1 MNAPLTQRGS
11 ALVVTLIFLVLMSL
25 FAISAFNSTGSNLR
39 VVGNTQARQEA
50 MSAADS
56 ALEAV
61 ITAVSQA
68 MENKRLLGL
77 PPDFDPVAVSA
88 SPIAVDINGD
98 GTSDYTVNLSTPQ
111 CFRISD
117 HTPTIEITKEGL
129 PPNHPEAFCLGGGVC
144 RDTDWN
150 FAATVTDARTN
161 TTVTAHQGMTITLQL
176 AEAAN
181 HCTPLTP

>member
-1 MNAPLTQRGS
+1 MNALHTQRGS

-61 ITAVSQA
+61 ITSVSQA
-68 MENKRLLGL
+68 MENERVLKKD
-77 PPDFDPVAVSA
+77 PDFDPVAVSA
-88 SPIAVDINGD
+88 FPIAVDINGD
-98 GTSDYTVNLSTPQ
+98 GISDYTANLSTPQ
-111 CFRISD
+111 CFRMSERKL
-117 HTPTIEITKEGL
+117 EIPKEGL
-129 PPNHPEAFCLGGGVC
+129 DIDDPETSCASEKACF
-144 RDTDWN
+144 DTDWD

-161 TTVTAHQGMTITLQL
+161 TTVTAHQGMTITLRE
-176 AEAAN
+176 AEAAKR
-181 HCTPLTP
+181 CTPPTP